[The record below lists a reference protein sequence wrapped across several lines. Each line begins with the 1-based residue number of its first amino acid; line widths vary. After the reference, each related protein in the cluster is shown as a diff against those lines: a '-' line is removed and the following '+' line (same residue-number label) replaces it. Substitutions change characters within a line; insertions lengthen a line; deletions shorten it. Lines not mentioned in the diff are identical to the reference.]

1 MLTPTA
7 RRNLS
12 ELASRR
18 FKLRLRPADAPVVA
32 TWCGAFGSCQ
42 EVPSWFVVEQLRALP
57 SRRGRPAGGHSR
69 GARGRRI
76 FGARTRERAI
86 SIASTSSARA
96 LSRSAP
102 TRSPSEKHGETEIKV
117 ARVDASSF
125 ATGAREAA
133 ARMSANGATT
143 GEGDVRTLWIGDLV
157 RIPSTRLPRRRPRTR
172 PRAAHRS
179 RPLARETAIAT
190 STRRYFSI
198 RPSTPTR
205 RARIETRASL
215 DARARAHHDRLERRR
230 APSRLA
236 AKTRPRSPPLPTP
249 RNQQQGY
256 WVAEPYL
263 LSCFAHFGACASFSR
278 KRTVCDSRNVPDA
291 RVTSTVFFALAKSAV
306 FQHAT
311 VHRQRTRFFSSIKK
325 FSDERWFDSS
335 ARRFLSENKTRRE
348 PPSPSPGRPRRSR
361 EYPSIFSL

>member
-42 EVPSWFVVEQLRALP
+42 EVPSWFVVNSFALCLP
-57 SRRGRPAGGHSR
+57 GADDRRSG
-69 GARGRRI
+69 
-76 FGARTRERAI
+76 TREAREDDAF
-86 SIASTSSARA
+86 SARA
-96 LSRSAP
+96 RGSEPSRSRLRLRRARFLGP
-102 TRSPSEKHGETEIKV
+102 RPRARQSEQHGETEIKV

-157 RIPSTRLPRRRPRTR
+157 RIPSTRFPRRRPRTR
-172 PRAAHRS
+172 PRAARRS

-215 DARARAHHDRLERRR
+215 DSRARAHHDRLERRR

-291 RVTSTVFFALAKSAV
+291 RVTSTVFFF
-306 FQHAT
+306 FQKVPFFSTRDGRRFTA
-311 VHRQRTRFFSSIKK
+311 TRFFS
-325 FSDERWFDSS
+325 FVDRFPTSDV
-335 ARRFLSENKTRRE
+335 LT
-348 PPSPSPGRPRRSR
+348 RPRGA
-361 EYPSIFSL
+361 F

>member
-1 MLTPTA
+1 MDVNTDGEKKSLGTRESA
-7 RRNLS
+7 
-12 ELASRR
+12 

-57 SRRGRPAGGHSR
+57 SRRGRPAVGHSR
-69 GARGRRI
+69 GARGRHI

-236 AKTRPRSPPLPTP
+236 AKTRPRSPPFP
-249 RNQQQGY
+249 RLGTN
-256 WVAEPYL
+256 
-263 LSCFAHFGACASFSR
+263 
-278 KRTVCDSRNVPDA
+278 N
-291 RVTSTVFFALAKSAV
+291 RVTGSRS
-306 FQHAT
+306 
-311 VHRQRTRFFSSIKK
+311 RTCCRVSRISV
-325 FSDERWFDSS
+325 R
-335 ARRFLSENKTRRE
+335 ARRFLGNAPSVTRE
-348 PPSPSPGRPRRSR
+348 TSPTRA
-361 EYPSIFSL
+361 

>member
-1 MLTPTA
+1 MMDVNTDGEKKSLGTRESAIQTQTQTC
-7 RRNLS
+7 RRTGRRHLVRCLRKLS
-12 ELASRR
+12 R
-18 FKLRLRPADAPVVA
+18 
-32 TWCGAFGSCQ
+32 GAF
-42 EVPSWFVVEQLRALP
+42 VVRREQLRALP
-57 SRRGRPAGGHSR
+57 SRRGRPAVGHSR

-157 RIPSTRLPRRRPRTR
+157 RIPSTRFPRRRPRTR
-172 PRAAHRS
+172 PRAARRS

-215 DARARAHHDRLERRR
+215 DSRARAHHDRLERRR

-291 RVTSTVFFALAKSAV
+291 RVTSTVFFF
-306 FQHAT
+306 FQKVPFFSTRDGRRFTA
-311 VHRQRTRFFSSIKK
+311 TRFFS
-325 FSDERWFDSS
+325 FVDRFPTSDV
-335 ARRFLSENKTRRE
+335 LT
-348 PPSPSPGRPRRSR
+348 RPRGA
-361 EYPSIFSL
+361 F

>member
-1 MLTPTA
+1 MDVNTDA
-7 RRNLS
+7 RRRLS

-18 FKLRLRPADAPVVA
+18 FLVFKLETQTVRPADARVVA
-32 TWCGAFGSCQ
+32 TCA
-42 EVPSWFVVEQLRALP
+42 VPSEAVKRCLRGSSSNSFARCLP
-57 SRRGRPAGGHSR
+57 SRRGRPADGHSR

-102 TRSPSEKHGETEIKV
+102 TRSCHRPKHGETEIKV

-125 ATGAREAA
+125 ATGVCEAA

-179 RPLARETAIAT
+179 RPTARETAIAT
-190 STRRYFSI
+190 STRRYFSK
-198 RPSTPTR
+198 PSTR
-205 RARIETRASL
+205 RVDALRFLTRASL
-215 DARARAHHDRLERRR
+215 DARARAHQIGSNAVARRR
-230 APSRLA
+230 ASPRNPARAHPPSH
-236 AKTRPRSPPLPTP
+236 P

-263 LSCFAHFGACASFSR
+263 LSCFAHFGACASCSQ
-278 KRTVCDSRNVPDA
+278 KRTVCDSRNVPDT
-291 RVTSTVFFALAKSAV
+291 RVTSTVFFAGAV
-306 FQHAT
+306 FQAT
-311 VHRQRTRFFSSIKK
+311 FRVLT
-325 FSDERWFDSS
+325 
-335 ARRFLSENKTRRE
+335 
-348 PPSPSPGRPRRSR
+348 RPRFSLFERKKSLG
-361 EYPSIFSL
+361 PSIFSLNSRVSPRNLT